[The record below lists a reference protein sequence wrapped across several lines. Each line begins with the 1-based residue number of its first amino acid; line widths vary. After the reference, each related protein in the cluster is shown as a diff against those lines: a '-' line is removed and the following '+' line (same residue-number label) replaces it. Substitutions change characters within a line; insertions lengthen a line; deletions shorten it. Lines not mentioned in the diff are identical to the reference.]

1 MQDKVLL
8 ILVDGM
14 RPDSILPG
22 GGPEFEQFFRSG
34 TYSLQ
39 GSTVFPPVTLPCH
52 MSLFHSV
59 DPDRH
64 GVTTNVFVPQ
74 NHPID
79 GMVDLLY
86 AARKRTAFF
95 YTWEQLRDLTR
106 PGKSLHYSWF
116 LHQRTEDFPQLEQR
130 ETQEAKR
137 YIQEFE
143 PDFVFLYLGGVDEV
157 GHKYGWMSEP
167 YLKEV
172 GDVAAC
178 IADICASLP
187 ESYNVIVT
195 ADHGGHD
202 RNHGDRVPEDMI
214 IPTTFHGRRFPAGL
228 ELPELSIRDIAPT
241 IMDLLNVPIC
251 PDWEG
256 SSVLNRIG

>member
-86 AARKRTAFF
+86 AAGKRTAFF
-95 YTWEQLRDLTR
+95 YTWEQFAL
-106 PGKSLHYSWF
+106 
-116 LHQRTEDFPQLEQR
+116 
-130 ETQEAKR
+130 
-137 YIQEFE
+137 
-143 PDFVFLYLGGVDEV
+143 
-157 GHKYGWMSEP
+157 
-167 YLKEV
+167 
-172 GDVAAC
+172 
-178 IADICASLP
+178 
-187 ESYNVIVT
+187 
-195 ADHGGHD
+195 
-202 RNHGDRVPEDMI
+202 
-214 IPTTFHGRRFPAGL
+214 
-228 ELPELSIRDIAPT
+228 
-241 IMDLLNVPIC
+241 
-251 PDWEG
+251 
-256 SSVLNRIG
+256 

>member
-1 MQDKVLL
+1 
-8 ILVDGM
+8 
-14 RPDSILPG
+14 
-22 GGPEFEQFFRSG
+22 
-34 TYSLQ
+34 
-39 GSTVFPPVTLPCH
+39 
-52 MSLFHSV
+52 
-59 DPDRH
+59 
-64 GVTTNVFVPQ
+64 
-74 NHPID
+74 
-79 GMVDLLY
+79 
-86 AARKRTAFF
+86 
-95 YTWEQLRDLTR
+95 
-106 PGKSLHYSWF
+106 
-116 LHQRTEDFPQLEQR
+116 
-130 ETQEAKR
+130 
-137 YIQEFE
+137 
-143 PDFVFLYLGGVDEV
+143 
-157 GHKYGWMSEP
+157 MSET